1 MGKQRG
7 RQQPPKSKLQ
17 VKQKRGAAAAMHA
30 KDEGGGKRKDKAVD
44 AAASQAAAPAALADG
59 PVVYGLNNLGNT
71 CFYNSAL
78 QVIQVLTRCTVPAC
92 HEAL

>member
-17 VKQKRGAAAAMHA
+17 VKQKRGGAPAMHA
-30 KDEGGGKRKDKAVD
+30 KDEGGKRKDKAAD
-44 AAASQAAAPAALADG
+44 EAKHGPALAPAG

-78 QVIQVLTRCTVPAC
+78 QVLHPGSSLHRSFPCLQ
-92 HEAL
+92 